1 MSIPIAGPSKDASK
15 ALPALQLEKDPDRP
29 TSKQLTA
36 LFKDYKPEY
45 DPAAYRPGVERCRI
59 SCKQTEAQR
68 LAKQEPDCSGYC
80 YLVCLFGD
88 ICPLYELIGSAELWE
103 RL

>member
-45 DPAAYRPGVERCRI
+45 DTAAYRPGVERCRI

-80 YLVCLFGD
+80 YLVCSLATSGL
-88 ICPLYELIGSAELWE
+88 CTS
-103 RL
+103 